1 MNLTAVSKTVNEI
14 LSRNSFYD
22 IPRNQRKYVWEKE
35 QLSQL
40 YEDIFINEDGVNH
53 FMGCI
58 VLEENSTNNRNYYN
72 IIDGQQR
79 LTTFNLLLLS
89 ISKIMFECND
99 DKKAMSNKK
108 YIVGDI
114 DGEEINK
121 VRIEDSYL
129 SIIIDGVFLKLSND
143 GIQEKIKYSGL
154 KNDKYNKKVLDAYL
168 FFYNRL
174 MQDLENLSPTNKMKK
189 LLELKNKILSV
200 NVVEIIAPYDDNATV
215 GYRIFEVL
223 NARGIPLEQH
233 ELIKNYIFKYK
244 KKKKN
249 SKNDGAKKQWENIV
263 NNLVNEYSDNMSNFF
278 SHYIIHKYGIKSS
291 KKGEFEAIKANC
303 HKGEVDDL
311 LLDLV
316 KKSNYYSVICD
327 PSKNSALPFLSKTV
341 INALIFFKDMN
352 IRQIRPVLLS
362 LFNCADS
369 GLISQTVL
377 DDIIKYLE
385 SFYFIYVVLAKNK
398 TNNLENIICNYAY
411 KLENEFNSKVIE
423 EFMNSLSKY
432 KISYESFENYF
443 CDIGYSK
450 KNVKF
455 KNSSNKKVVFYVLK
469 KIEIYYNTENDYD
482 LNKFSIEH
490 IKCDDE
496 ENDEIAKIGN
506 LLPLSEKRNNKISNA
521 DFDTKVEQ
529 YKKSNLLTVKRFLT
543 NYSTKKVWDESDII
557 NRTKK
562 IANMCYKNVW
572 PL

>member
-58 VLEENSTNNRNYYN
+58 VLEENSTDNRNYYN

-189 LLELKNKILSV
+189 ILELKNKILSV

-263 NNLVNEYSDNMSNFF
+263 NNLVSEYNDNMSNFF

-291 KKGEFEAIKANC
+291 K
-303 HKGEVDDL
+303 KGEVDDL

-327 PSKNSALPFLSKTV
+327 PSKNYALPFLSKTV

-385 SFYFIYVVLAKNK
+385 SFYFISVVLAKNK
-398 TNNLENIICNYAY
+398 TNNLENIICNYAH

-432 KISYESFENYF
+432 KISYDSFENYF
-443 CDIGYSK
+443 CDIVYSK

-496 ENDEIAKIGN
+496 KNDEIAKIGN

>member
-1 MNLTAVSKTVNEI
+1 MKLTAVSKTVNEI

-58 VLEENSTNNRNYYN
+58 VLEENNIDNGDYYN

-79 LTTFNLLLLS
+79 LTTFSLLLLS

-129 SIIIDGVFLKLSND
+129 SIIIDGVFLKLDND
-143 GIQEKIKYSGL
+143 GIKEKIKYSGL

-174 MQDLENLSPTNKMKK
+174 MQDLENLSLTNKMKK
-189 LLELKNKILSV
+189 LLELKNKVLSV

-249 SKNDGAKKQWENIV
+249 SKNDSAKKQWENIV
-263 NNLVNEYSDNMSNFF
+263 NNLVNEYNDNMSNFF

-291 KKGEFEAIKANC
+291 KKGEFEAIKENC
-303 HKGEVDDL
+303 HKEEVDSL

-327 PSKNSALPFLSKTV
+327 PSKDSTLPFLSKNV
-341 INALIFFKDMN
+341 INALKFFKDMN

-362 LFNCADS
+362 LFNCVDS

-377 DDIIKYLE
+377 DDFIKYLE

-450 KNVKF
+450 KNAKF
-455 KNSSNKKVVFYVLK
+455 KNSSNKKVVFYILK

-496 ENDEIAKIGN
+496 ETDEIAKIGN

-521 DFDTKVEQ
+521 TFDTKVEQ
-529 YKKSNLLTVKRFLT
+529 YKKSNLLTVKKFLT

-572 PL
+572 SL